1 MRVTFFDFLFMMALV
16 GGAAWGFYRG
26 LFRQAA
32 STIVIYIAT
41 VVSTISYRGFSRML
55 GSTGQSASATDV
67 LAFIILMAVTN
78 VLLALIA
85 NDLIAH
91 IEIDRMRIWVNF
103 GGMIFGFLNTAIWCA
118 VILMI
123 LRSATGGEEWF
134 GYEGIQ
140 QFFVRQTYGSWMAF
154 VFRPLMRVLLALIQ
168 PFMFGRSL
176 PPLFLNAL

>member
-1 MRVTFFDFLFMMALV
+1 MRVTFFDFLFMLALV

-26 LFRQAA
+26 FFRQAA

-41 VVSTISYRGFSRML
+41 IVSTISYRGFSRML

-123 LRSATGGEEWF
+123 LRSATGGEKWF
-134 GYEGIQ
+134 GYEGVQ
-140 QFFVRQTYGSWMAF
+140 EFFVRQTRGSWMAF
-154 VFRPLMRVLLALIQ
+154 VFRPLMQVLLALIQ
-168 PFMFGRSL
+168 PFMFGRGL
-176 PPLFLNAL
+176 PPLFVNAL